1 MNNQDLFV
9 QSTKQQKRSIYLQ
22 KRSAALQSYSLAQTE
37 EQRKDAL
44 RQYSHILN
52 EQIKAGL

>member
-9 QSTKQQKRSIYLQ
+9 ESVNQRLRSIYLQ

-44 RQYSHILN
+44 REYFHILN
-52 EQIKAGL
+52 EQIEAGL

>member
-1 MNNQDLFV
+1 MNNQYLFI
-9 QSTKQQKRSIYLQ
+9 QSTKQQQRSVYLQ

-52 EQIKAGL
+52 EQIEAGL